1 MHPTLPALGRQRG
14 SRAVGKTWRDL
25 SQRWVWQPRSPAS
38 PGAHSPVD
46 GWQFMPSGVRALGLH
61 TELLR
66 LSLALLGLKSSRWTQ
81 TCDLPSPQAAKSAG
95 RGGGW
100 PACPSPRPVPL
111 HPGTLFPAPNC
122 PEGSALL
129 PGPFIDLLYLLPCPS
144 TDEQEDTGKDT
155 KRIGNVFISK
165 SIEGIL
171 KPGDKTLETYAYR
184 TDKNKYAYV
193 PTLWV

>member
-1 MHPTLPALGRQRG
+1 MLGCGFIPSYKLGAAVHPTLPALGRQRG

-46 GWQFMPSGVRALGLH
+46 GWQFMLSGVRALGLH

-95 RGGGW
+95 GGVAG
-100 PACPSPRPVPL
+100 L
-111 HPGTLFPAPNC
+111 PAPARGLSPC
-122 PEGSALL
+122 IREPCSLLQTVPRAQLSSQALSL
-129 PGPFIDLLYLLPCPS
+129 TC
-144 TDEQEDTGKDT
+144 
-155 KRIGNVFISK
+155 FISCHAPPLTSRK
-165 SIEGIL
+165 IQAKI
-171 KPGDKTLETYAYR
+171 P
-184 TDKNKYAYV
+184 NV
-193 PTLWV
+193 